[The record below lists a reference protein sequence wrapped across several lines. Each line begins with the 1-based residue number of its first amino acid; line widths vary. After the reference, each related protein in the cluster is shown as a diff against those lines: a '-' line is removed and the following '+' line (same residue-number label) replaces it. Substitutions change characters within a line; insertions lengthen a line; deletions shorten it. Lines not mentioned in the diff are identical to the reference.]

1 MISVKKVLALV
12 LAVIS
17 VFSFSG
23 CVANFGFLKYT
34 DNIFE
39 LTTANTQGLNNP
51 QYDVQTT
58 NSYVNNNQQTLV
70 PSQNPDVVTTQPQQ
84 NIQQTETTTVPA
96 APQETTTAAAN
107 TDPSSWTT
115 AEILKYVTD
124 AVTKTKAYTNTVTVD
139 HEEAFDVRVTEAP
152 GGSFVMNTADRIIA
166 SVAKPSKE
174 TLTFTGGRTT
184 NAEGENV
191 PLLLPKRGAF
201 TLTEDGIAAASAKKS
216 GNDTVVHIQ
225 LVKEVGT
232 LTDHPKYHAAS
243 VGYLDASDV
252 DLGGITLNYLDITYS
267 GSTIDLVINSDGY
280 VTSAEY
286 KIPIHIA
293 VEAKIGLTVSGKC
306 EGSQSE
312 TWKIN
317 W

>member
-1 MISVKKVLALV
+1 MNRSKKVLALILV
-12 LAVIS
+12 VIS

-23 CVANFGFLKYT
+23 CIANFGFLKYT

-39 LTTANTQGLNNP
+39 LTTAQNLANNIP
-51 QYDVQTT
+51 QYEVQTT
-58 NSYVNNNQQTLV
+58 GAYVTNPQPQV
-70 PSQNPDVVTTQPQQ
+70 PAQNTDVVTTLPQTNIQPQ
-84 NIQQTETTTVPA
+84 ETTT
-96 APQETTTAAAN
+96 APSQSQETTTAAAVS
-107 TDPSSWTT
+107 DPSSWTT
-115 AEILKYVTD
+115 AEILKFTTD

-139 HEEAFDVRVTEAP
+139 HAEAFDVRITEAP
-152 GGSFVMNTADRIIA
+152 GGSFVMNTADKIIA
-166 SVAKPSKE
+166 SVAKPSQE
-174 TLTFTGGRTT
+174 TLTFNGGRTT
-184 NAEGENV
+184 NGEGENV

-201 TLTEDGIAAASAKKS
+201 TLTADGIAAATAKKS
-216 GNDTVVHIQ
+216 GNDTIIHIQ
-225 LVKEVGT
+225 LVEEVGT

-252 DLGGITLNYLDITYS
+252 DLGGITLNYLDITYT
-267 GSTIDLVINSDGY
+267 GTTIDLVVNSDGY
-280 VTSAEY
+280 VSSAEY

-293 VEAKIGLTVSGKC
+293 VEAKIGLTVAGKC